1 MKKTLTVNLNNIVF
15 HIDDD
20 AYEMLQTY
28 LHEIADHFRSDEEKK
43 EIMNDIEARI
53 AELFSEKLQKNK
65 NVVTL
70 EDVQEIIEIMGKPSQ
85 YADESEEP
93 KAPKTSKSQQKS
105 RRFYR
110 DPENA
115 ILGGVASGVAAY
127 FDWDVTWVR
136 IGMVVLALISAGYM
150 IPIYI
155 IAWFVAPEAKT
166 ASQRLEMQGED
177 VTVESIKTELNNAKN
192 YIKSEEFKKS
202 ASTAGDKVLEIIRVF
217 FKIVLGFVGAVL
229 GIVGVVLVGALILL
243 IFFLIFEPGVL
254 NGFAPDII
262 SNWTSFSPDKM
273 VLISTSLLLIIGCPI
288 FILIYWAIRLISGK
302 HDTPHTASW
311 VVLILWI
318 AGLFMFYSVG
328 ANAFINFHRH
338 NDQRYSL
345 FWDNDDKPYEDEIRE
360 CDSFNAIDLSG
371 NIELELRND
380 STKEL
385 RVSFVKGYLPRVIT
399 KVENGVLHVYSDEVF
414 LFQNKPI
421 KVSVS
426 SDSIQYLTA
435 KGACKIESK
444 YPLTT
449 KDFTLNLL
457 GASQANLDVN
467 VSGIFKLD
475 VKGASKVDL
484 RGTSNIFSVNGIG
497 ASDINAYEL
506 KAKQVD
512 VHVAGASHAKV
523 FATESIKAEAFGA
536 SEIDCKGN
544 PKNVKKS
551 DGGASSINIE

>member
-1 MKKTLTVNLNNIVF
+1 
-15 HIDDD
+15 
-20 AYEMLQTY
+20 
-28 LHEIADHFRSDEEKK
+28 
-43 EIMNDIEARI
+43 
-53 AELFSEKLQKNK
+53 
-65 NVVTL
+65 
-70 EDVQEIIEIMGKPSQ
+70 
-85 YADESEEP
+85 
-93 KAPKTSKSQQKS
+93 
-105 RRFYR
+105 
-110 DPENA
+110 
-115 ILGGVASGVAAY
+115 
-127 FDWDVTWVR
+127 
-136 IGMVVLALISAGYM
+136 MV
-150 IPIYI
+150 
-155 IAWFVAPEAKT
+155 
-166 ASQRLEMQGED
+166 
-177 VTVESIKTELNNAKN
+177 
-192 YIKSEEFKKS
+192 
-202 ASTAGDKVLEIIRVF
+202 
-217 FKIVLGFVGAVL
+217 FKIVLGFVGALL

-273 VLISTSLLLIIGCPI
+273 VLISISLLLILGCPI
-288 FILIYWAIRLISGK
+288 FLLIYWAIRLISGK

-328 ANAFINFHRH
+328 ANAFLNFHRH

-385 RVSFVKGYLPRVIT
+385 RVSFVEGYLPKVIT
-399 KVENGVLHVYSDEVF
+399 KVENGVLHIYSEDIF
-414 LFQNKPI
+414 IFQNKPI
-421 KVSVS
+421 KVSVY

-457 GASQANLDVN
+457 GASQADLDVN
-467 VSGIFKLD
+467 VSGLFKLD

-484 RGTSNIFSVNGIG
+484 RGSSNIFNANGIG
-497 ASDINAYEL
+497 ASDINAEEL

-523 FATESIKAEAFGA
+523 FASESINAEAYGA
-536 SEIDCKGN
+536 SEIKYKGN

-551 DGGASSINIE
+551 DGGASSIEME